1 MKKALGVLLVGCL
14 LAALSFT
21 FAACDGGGD
30 GGATAAGQLPDFEVG
45 DVWTWSYAMQ
55 GQSYTLTEECIGE
68 EMVEGRDCWVTNMA
82 FDPLLTF
89 PQAEG
94 VSTVTEM
101 TYWGDKATCFNEV
114 KSEMVGHYDDTDF
127 TLTVISSYS
136 SWASLFPLK
145 VGNEVETEHTLT
157 QYYNGSQAGEPLVST
172 LSYRVDGQETITVS
186 AGTFSCW
193 RLILSVVVGGGQER
207 G

>member
-1 MKKALGVLLVGCL
+1 
-14 LAALSFT
+14 
-21 FAACDGGGD
+21 
-30 GGATAAGQLPDFEVG
+30 
-45 DVWTWSYAMQ
+45 MQ

-68 EMVEGRDCWVTNMA
+68 ERVEGRDCWVTDMA

-114 KSEMVGHYDDTDF
+114 KSELVGHFDGTEF
-127 TLTVISSYS
+127 TLTMISGYS

-145 VGNEVETEHTLT
+145 IGNEVETEHTLT
-157 QYYNGSQAGEPLVST
+157 QYYNGSQAGEPVVST
-172 LSYRVDGQETITVS
+172 LNYRVDGQETITVS

-193 RLILSVVVGGGQER
+193 KLVLSDGEGNITQTAWWSAEVKSVVKSVDDNGNILMELLSYSVN
-207 G
+207 